1 MGARCLPFLCVLVI
15 ASMASGALELKWSE
29 LPPLP
34 PAPGQ
39 DEQPGVAGPFAGVH
53 NGALIVA
60 GGANFPEAPPWE
72 GGKKVWCDDVYVLE
86 KTPDGAYVWR
96 TDEGLKLPRPLA
108 YGVSVSTKDGVVCLG
123 GCDAE
128 QCYRD
133 VFLLKWDPVT
143 KQIAAERLPAM
154 PHKLAFASG
163 ALVGQT
169 IYVTG
174 GQVITRRTLAT
185 NHFWALDLSKRGD
198 GDAFQ
203 WRRLPGW
210 RGPPRVLPVAVAQR
224 HGTVD
229 CLFLFSGRDAAPERP
244 SRFLTDAYKFVPGTL
259 EWKQV
264 AAIQPPDQDPR
275 AVAAAAA
282 AAVGKDRVLVFGGD
296 DGERFL
302 RRERLERAISEATD
316 PSQAD
321 ALREELAEEFEKHPG
336 FKAEILSYNTRTDTW
351 AVAGEFPTTS
361 HVTTAA
367 VEWQGGVVIV
377 SGEIRP
383 GVRTPKL
390 WLATWSE
397 SERAHQPAAQE

>member
-1 MGARCLPFLCVLVI
+1 MSARHVALLCVFLI
-15 ASMASGALELKWSE
+15 ASMASGALELTWSA

-39 DEQPGVAGPFAGVH
+39 DGQPGVAGPFAGVH

-60 GGANFPEAPPWE
+60 GGANFPEGPPWE
-72 GGKKVWCDDVYVLE
+72 GGKKVWWDDVYVLE
-86 KTPDGAYVWR
+86 RARDGAYVWR
-96 TDEGLKLPRPLA
+96 THAGFKLPRPLA
-108 YGVSVSTKDGVVCLG
+108 YGVSVSTTEGVVCLG

-133 VFLLKWDPVT
+133 VFLLKWNPVT
-143 KQIAAERLPAM
+143 KCVATERLPGM
-154 PHKLAFASG
+154 PHKLAFGSG

-169 IYVTG
+169 VYVTG
-174 GQVITRRTLAT
+174 GQVITRRSLAT
-185 NHFWALDLSKRGD
+185 NHFWALDLSKR
-198 GDAFQ
+198 DAAAFR
-203 WRRLPGW
+203 WERLPGW
-210 RGPPRVLPVAVAQR
+210 PGPPRVLPVAVAQR
-224 HGTVD
+224 HGSGE

-244 SRFLTDAYKFVPGTL
+244 SRFLTDAYRFVPGSL
-259 EWKQV
+259 EWKPV
-264 AAIQPPDQDPR
+264 ASIEAPGEGVR
-275 AVAAAAA
+275 AVAAAGA
-282 AAVGKDRVLVFGGD
+282 AAVGKDHIVLIGGD

-302 RRERLERAISEATD
+302 RRERLERAIKEAKD

-321 ALREELAEEFEKHPG
+321 ALRKELAGEFEKHPG

-351 AVAGEFPTTS
+351 AVAGQFPTTS

-383 GVRTPKL
+383 GVRTPKI
-390 WLATWSE
+390 WLGTWSE
-397 SERAHQPAAQE
+397 DDAGESPAADE